1 MGNGGS
7 GCGGSI
13 SDAFTAPSV
22 CSSGVFSA
30 AAACPGADAGADF
43 CSDAASGVGGAGAG
57 AGVGAGARFG
67 WAGTDAGAGASVVTI
82 AAAEAGT
89 AICSETEGVVP
100 VPGAISDDAGS
111 TEIIALGSGFAA
123 LVWCFGCFGFF
134 LFSLFSFG
142 GLSLELLV
150 MQRTLHWLH

>member
-1 MGNGGS
+1 M
-7 GCGGSI
+7 
-13 SDAFTAPSV
+13 
-22 CSSGVFSA
+22 
-30 AAACPGADAGADF
+30 
-43 CSDAASGVGGAGAG
+43 
-57 AGVGAGARFG
+57 
-67 WAGTDAGAGASVVTI
+67 VTI